1 MKSLLRWLVGIF
13 IMLGTLLLSNCSPYG
28 CRVTFGS
35 STCTSSG
42 SSSLGGGGGSGGG
55 GGGGGGATPT
65 AFVYAV
71 DDSGTIDGYV
81 LSDSAS
87 TFGAISNFT
96 APTIY
101 ANSGGVGMALAQGQ
115 YVYAGLGDS
124 GGWLYGWTIS
134 ASGSL
139 SPISGTPVAAPF
151 LATLASPPGRSQMIT
166 NPTGT
171 LLFISDTLQSQIY
184 VFQIGS
190 GGVLTPVNN
199 SSGIPGFSLPLGFE
213 PMNLA
218 TDGLGKYLYA
228 INGNSSSHQGSAIAA
243 FSIGTGSNLGV
254 LTPVNGS
261 PFSGA
266 GYNMWQVQGEPTGQF
281 LVGTT
286 GSTAYYGVPDDTN
299 LYVFTISQSGS
310 NPGAITLLAKTA
322 TTYSPF
328 NIAVQSNTGGTLIY
342 SLGVNDTGTAFNP
355 IEGFSISST
364 GTLTAD
370 ANSPFSNVGEGSWG
384 QFDQSGA
391 LLFVYASF
399 LNSSTNETTTQLSP
413 LSVGSGGALT
423 QPVATGTQANP
434 GLWVVTDPL

>member
-42 SSSLGGGGGSGGG
+42 SSSLGGGGGSGGTGPG
-55 GGGGGGATPT
+55 GGGGGSTPT

-71 DDSGTIDGYV
+71 DQSGTIDGYV

-96 APTIY
+96 APTI
-101 ANSGGVGMALAQGQ
+101 ATNSGGVGMVVAQGQ
-115 YVYAGLGDS
+115 YLYAGLGDS
-124 GGWLYGWTIS
+124 GGVLYGWTIS

-139 SPISGTPVAAPF
+139 SPISGTPAVAPF
-151 LATLASPPGRSQMIT
+151 LADFGTGVSQSEMIA
-166 NPTGT
+166 NPAGT
-171 LLFISDTLQSQIY
+171 LLFISDTLQSLIY

-190 GGVLTPVNN
+190 EGVLTPVTG
-199 SSGIPGFSLPLGFE
+199 SPFSLPSGFE

-228 INGNSSSHQGSAIAA
+228 INGNFTTHQGSAIAA
-243 FSIGTGSNLGV
+243 FSIGTGSSLGV
-254 LTPVNGS
+254 LTAVGS

-266 GYNMWQVQGEPTGQF
+266 GYNMWQVKGEPTGQF
-281 LVGTT
+281 LIGTT
-286 GSTAYYGVPDDTN
+286 GSNASYGVSDDKN
-299 LYVFTISQSGS
+299 LYVFSISQSGTTA
-310 NPGAITLLAKTA
+310 GAITLLGTTT

-328 NIAVQSNTGGTLIY
+328 SIAVQSNTGGTLIY
-342 SLGVNDTGTAFNP
+342 SLGFNDTETAFNP

-364 GTLTAD
+364 GTLAAD

-399 LNSSTNETTTQLSP
+399 LNSSTNEITTQLSP

-423 QPVATGTQANP
+423 QPVSTGALTNP
-434 GLWVVTDPL
+434 GFWVVTDPL